1 MSDQSPAFGK
11 VLREKR
17 MAADI
22 SLRQFAEQLGVSAT
36 YLSQV
41 EQCNTPPP
49 TAERIQH
56 MAQLLNMDAD
66 PLLALAGRIPE
77 EISEAIRLH
86 PTEIPRL
93 IRVVSKWESSA
104 IANLADV
111 LEQTARDRNTES
123 HESRPASDRKS
134 NSETGSN

>member
-1 MSDQSPAFGK
+1 MNDEAKSFGK

-17 MAADI
+17 TAAKI

-56 MAQLLNMDAD
+56 MAQLLEAD
-66 PLLALAGRIPE
+66 PDMLLGLAGRVSDELAELIH
-77 EISEAIRLH
+77 RH
-86 PTEIPRL
+86 PVELPKL
-93 IRVVSKWESSA
+93 IRKVACWTPGEVARLVSNIEKE
-104 IANLADV
+104 
-111 LEQTARDRNTES
+111 RD
-123 HESRPASDRKS
+123 
-134 NSETGSN
+134 